1 MAVQAVYYSD
11 RDGLEA
17 ATKEPE
23 TLMFTSKAEA
33 DKRDKILELA
43 GELQVFLRREVEGID
58 DDTAERVGIAL
69 AENADTLKKALKTPS
84 ILNAPAEQAAPSD

>member
-17 ATKEPE
+17 ATKEPNK
-23 TLMFTSKAEA
+23 LFASKAEA
-33 DKRDKILELA
+33 DRRDKILELA

-69 AENADTLKKALKTPS
+69 AENADTLKKAFKTPS
-84 ILNAPAEQAAPSD
+84 VLNARAEQAAPSD